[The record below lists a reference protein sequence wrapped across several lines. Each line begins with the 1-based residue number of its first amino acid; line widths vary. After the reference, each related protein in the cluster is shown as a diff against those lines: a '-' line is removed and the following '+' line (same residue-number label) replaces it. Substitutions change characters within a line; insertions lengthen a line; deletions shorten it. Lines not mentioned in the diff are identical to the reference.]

1 MPVAID
7 VNIGCPSCSYLTLKL
22 CLSQISGDGQLPTS
36 AAIPG
41 SKANTRFDSLEIYL
55 ISYANSLNLT
65 IAGPDANL
73 FVQEPDS
80 TVKHINYNI
89 SSCVPSGQ
97 YNVRFISFH
106 SFIHIY
112 VVLYYSSLSM
122 KSLTF
127 PTSNISSSLTSRM
140 FISTL
145 SPISKEH

>member
-7 VNIGCPSCSYLTLKL
+7 VNIGCSSCSYLTLKL

-97 YNVRFISFH
+97 YNVRFIPFH
-106 SFIHIY
+106 SFIHNSY
-112 VVLYYSSLSM
+112 LCRFVPQFSLYEISHFSDQQY
-122 KSLTF
+122 F
-127 PTSNISSSLTSRM
+127 IISNIPYVYHCTITHL
-140 FISTL
+140 
-145 SPISKEH
+145 